1 MKLRIVVRL
10 NPLRKEQKT
19 EDRGNFSYQIAIIA
33 SCSVV
38 AFVVLVLIYMTGK
51 ETCFLP
57 YIKYWLILE
66 PKKKKENPKENKIK
80 KIDKKKIVPKN
91 YFKIKPPVENSN
103 NLLQKHIQNF
113 FQRKSNSEGNFFK
126 QKLKQKQTVISTI
139 MRIESKSLKKT
150 NENTFQ
156 APKLQKNHSLI
167 IKCRKILPDVRRSLQ
182 YPHKFNSK
190 LEIKNMFS
198 NQIPVDFL
206 MQEKEDE
213 KIVDVLM
220 ETHKK
225 QPG

>member
-1 MKLRIVVRL
+1 MKLRIVLRL
-10 NPLRKEQKT
+10 NPLRKEQKS
-19 EDRGNFSYQIAIIA
+19 EDRGNFSYQVAIIA

-57 YIKYWLILE
+57 YIKQWLILE
-66 PKKKKENPKENKIK
+66 PKKKENQKENKII
-80 KIDKKKIVPKN
+80 KIDKKKIAPKN
-91 YFKIKPPVENSN
+91 YFKIKPPVENTN
-103 NLLQKHIQNF
+103 NLLQKQIQNF

-126 QKLKQKQTVISTI
+126 QKLKQKQIVKSTI
-139 MRIESKSLKKT
+139 MRIESKILKKT

-182 YPHKFNSK
+182 YPQKFNSK
-190 LEIKNMFS
+190 LEIKNIFS
-198 NQIPVDFL
+198 NQMPSDFL

-225 QPG
+225 QPDP

>member
-1 MKLRIVVRL
+1 MKLRIVLRL
-10 NPLRKEQKT
+10 NPLRKEQKS
-19 EDRGNFSYQIAIIA
+19 EDRGNFSYQVAIIA

-57 YIKYWLILE
+57 YIKQWLILE
-66 PKKKKENPKENKIK
+66 PKKKENQKENKII
-80 KIDKKKIVPKN
+80 KIDKKKIAPKN
-91 YFKIKPPVENSN
+91 YFKIKPPVENTN
-103 NLLQKHIQNF
+103 N
-113 FQRKSNSEGNFFK
+113 
-126 QKLKQKQTVISTI
+126 LKQKQIVKSTI
-139 MRIESKSLKKT
+139 MRIESKILKKT

-182 YPHKFNSK
+182 YPQKFNSK
-190 LEIKNMFS
+190 LEIKNIFS
-198 NQIPVDFL
+198 NQMPSDFL

-225 QPG
+225 QPDP